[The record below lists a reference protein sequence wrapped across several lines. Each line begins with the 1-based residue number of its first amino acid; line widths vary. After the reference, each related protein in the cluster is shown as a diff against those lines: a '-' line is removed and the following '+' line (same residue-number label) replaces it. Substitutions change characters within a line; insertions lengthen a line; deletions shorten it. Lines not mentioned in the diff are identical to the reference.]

1 MEEEL
6 ISSYQMSVVLTKPVN
21 MFIPHLQFNKRSIA
35 EERGELPAH
44 RVPLLLSSSSSSSKG
59 LQLVKLQQLP
69 CTFMSFCVV
78 VVVNG
83 SMDYY
88 EHINV
93 RSKTFMSP
101 LV

>member
-1 MEEEL
+1 MLWPPFFFSAINEAA
-6 ISSYQMSVVLTKPVN
+6 TGWFK
-21 MFIPHLQFNKRSIA
+21 
-35 EERGELPAH
+35 
-44 RVPLLLSSSSSSSKG
+44 
-59 LQLVKLQQLP
+59 VKLQQLP

-83 SMDYY
+83 SMDYN